1 MTSNA
6 VRKALPIINIAGTP
20 PVKEEFK
27 KAEQMLHLALKLAQ
41 QQQNDQ
47 AVTYIYDLMANLAYD
62 TDDFSKAETLFVNVL
77 QRLIASGAQHD
88 DNRVLHISYKM
99 ADIYKKMGN
108 IEKAE
113 QGFQFCTERL
123 ENKLRVSPDEDTT
136 LLLAM
141 TLDAHARLLLDTRRL
156 DQAFTCYQRAYFL
169 AGDTHE
175 QTAVLLN
182 DLGTV
187 SFLRGDL
194 DTALM
199 YVYDCL
205 ESEEYHGYCKE
216 NEEYQGYCQEDEDY
230 HGYCLESEE
239 YHGYCLESEEYHG
252 YCLESEGISR
262 YLNRAVEVGDQQHL
276 AAVYVNM
283 GSLYLQKQM
292 VDEAKRSC
300 ELGWSSANKHG
311 DKEAMDE
318 ASLCLQEVKGL
329 MQDKKEDG
337 LAYRFCPS
345 LLVTARLHA
354 TTSRHDSFQTD
365 LRDHSSLLTSN
376 CASPKKIIDSRYAQ
390 VGCLPTAVIGR

>member
-1 MTSNA
+1 MY
-6 VRKALPIINIAGTP
+6 VEILLLLQQ
-20 PVKEEFK
+20 KEEFK

-47 AVTYIYDLMANLAYD
+47 AVTYIHDLMANLAYD
-62 TDDFSKAETLFVNVL
+62 TEDLSKAETLFVNVL
-77 QRLIASGAQHD
+77 QRLIASGAQQD

-99 ADIYKKMGN
+99 ADIYKKMGD

-141 TLDAHARLLLDTRRL
+141 TLDAHARLLLDMRRL

-187 SFLRGDL
+187 SFLRGDH

-199 YVYDCL
+199 
-205 ESEEYHGYCKE
+205 
-216 NEEYQGYCQEDEDY
+216 
-230 HGYCLESEE
+230 
-239 YHGYCLESEEYHG
+239 
-252 YCLESEGISR
+252 
-262 YLNRAVEVGDQQHL
+262 YLNRAVEVGSQQHL

-311 DKEAMDE
+311 DKEAMNE
-318 ASLCLQEVKGL
+318 ASLCLQEVKRL
-329 MQDKKEDG
+329 MQNK
-337 LAYRFCPS
+337 
-345 LLVTARLHA
+345 
-354 TTSRHDSFQTD
+354 SRH
-365 LRDHSSLLTSN
+365 
-376 CASPKKIIDSRYAQ
+376 
-390 VGCLPTAVIGR
+390 